1 MCGPSRRQLLRVGTT
16 ALPRHRARSLPCG
29 TRVTRATAHLR
40 CADVNPSIYVCLEAQ
55 YGVSAVA
62 SIQTLRPAPT
72 AAGGVVQLPQSAF
85 GANFFAL
92 ANRSDI
98 NTLADIAGRRLEGAD
113 LTGLGTWLART
124 RHCARLA
131 RLADARGTAVCGVV
145 PRCQALDKRSG
156 ARWRRAA

>member
-1 MCGPSRRQLLRVGTT
+1 
-16 ALPRHRARSLPCG
+16 
-29 TRVTRATAHLR
+29 
-40 CADVNPSIYVCLEAQ
+40 VNPSIYVCLEAQ

-113 LTGLGTWLART
+113 LTGLGTQA
-124 RHCARLA
+124 CGARLSE
-131 RLADARGTAVCGVV
+131 
-145 PRCQALDKRSG
+145 PR
-156 ARWRRAA
+156 